1 MPREKSDRH
10 EIVKNKILM
19 VAEELF
25 VSGGVE
31 AVSIRVIAR
40 KIGYSPSNIYKYFAS
55 KEEII
60 IDILSRRMR
69 DIVKS
74 IEKVEDTNVST
85 KAILVKGFKA
95 HFNNVMKYKEHYK
108 TVMLSSE
115 KMLLERTAM
124 LNRENV
130 RNLPAIMKLVEHL
143 KRGIEI
149 EEFRDFDPLL
159 LAQII
164 WSNMFGL
171 IIRVIVE
178 GFNDFSYIDLL
189 IEEYFDMVF
198 KGLSK

>member
-1 MPREKSDRH
+1 MPRAKSDRH
-10 EIVKNKILM
+10 VIVKNEILTI
-19 VAEELF
+19 AEELF
-25 VSGGVE
+25 ISGGVE

-40 KIGYSPSNIYKYFAS
+40 RIGYSPSNIYKYFDS

-74 IEKVEDTNVST
+74 IEKVEDVSVST
-85 KAILVKGFKA
+85 KEVLVKGFKA

-124 LNRENV
+124 LNRDNV
-130 RNLPAIMKLVEHL
+130 KNLPAIMKLVEHL
-143 KRGIEI
+143 KRGIENK
-149 EEFRDFDPLL
+149 EFREIDPLL
-159 LAQII
+159 MAQVI

-178 GFNDFSYIDLL
+178 EFTDFSYIELL
-189 IEEYFDMVF
+189 IDEYFKMIF
-198 KGLSK
+198 TGISK